1 MPRPT
6 AMVVG
11 LVPSR
16 SWSAVQSQAFS
27 QYEEDV
33 EVRWACMKAA
43 LQGAEVDWH
52 AVSVRESA
60 APPTRV
66 CVLWKLTAPGEEP
79 AMFTSIRTVPGR
91 MSETV
96 ISMSEISAVP
106 TSPGLPTWSKARG
119 SEEELKLEPE
129 AVIVD
134 QTSPTMRL
142 PGGRWMVSVTT

>member
-16 SWSAVQSQAFS
+16 SWSAVQSQLFS
-27 QYEEDV
+27 QYEDDEA
-33 EVRWACMKAA
+33 VRWACMNAA
-43 LQGAEVDWH
+43 LQGAEPDWH

-66 CVLWKLTAPGEEP
+66 CVLWKLTAPGEVP
-79 AMFTSIRTVPGR
+79 AMLTSMRIAPGR
-91 MSETV
+91 TSETV

-106 TSPGLPTWSKARG
+106 TSPGLPIWSSARG
-119 SEEELKLEPE
+119 FEEELNLEPE
-129 AVIVD
+129 AVMVD
-134 QTSPTMRL
+134 QTSPTIRL
-142 PGGRWMVSVTT
+142 PGGT